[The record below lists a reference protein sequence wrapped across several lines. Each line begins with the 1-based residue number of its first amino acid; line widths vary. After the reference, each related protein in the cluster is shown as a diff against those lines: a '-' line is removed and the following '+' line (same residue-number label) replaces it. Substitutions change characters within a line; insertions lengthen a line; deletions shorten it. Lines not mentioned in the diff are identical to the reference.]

1 MSDLPG
7 QTTGTGGPPPG
18 AEQPAYPQQQQP
30 QPVAHAGGPSGPRA
44 NFGQRLLG
52 LIIDGLVMIVPFGIF
67 FAIFDPAL
75 AYLLGILAMGAYF
88 VVLEGGATGQTL
100 GMKALSIRVVDMH
113 NGGPIGAG
121 RATVRA
127 LVQFFLSGIL
137 YLGYL
142 WMLWDKEKQTWH
154 DKASSSVV
162 VPTSAYP
169 IS

>member
-1 MSDLPG
+1 MSDLQG
-7 QTTGTGGPPPG
+7 QTTGTGAPPGPTGPPEPG
-18 AEQPAYPQQQQP
+18 HQQ
-30 QPVAHAGGPSGPRA
+30 QPVAHAHGPSGPRA

-52 LIIDGLVMIVPFGIF
+52 LIVDGLVIAVPWIILFVIL
-67 FAIFDPAL
+67 DPAV
-75 AYLLGILAMGAYF
+75 AYLLSILVTAAYF
-88 VVLEGGATGQTL
+88 IVLEGGATGQTI

-113 NGGPIGAG
+113 TGSPIGAG
-121 RATVRA
+121 RATVRW

-169 IS
+169 IQK